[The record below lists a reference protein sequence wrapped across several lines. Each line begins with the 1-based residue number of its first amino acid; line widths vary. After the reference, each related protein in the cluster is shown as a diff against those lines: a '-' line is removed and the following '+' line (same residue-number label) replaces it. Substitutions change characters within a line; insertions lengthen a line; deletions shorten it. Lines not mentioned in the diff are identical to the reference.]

1 MNPHHH
7 SISIHFA
14 RCLISKAEASGLDTK
29 HLLAHSGVST
39 SLLANQYLRITPA
52 QLSRL
57 LLELWRL
64 GDDELMGMSS
74 HSVRFGVFSLLAR
87 QLVHCSNLRSVYQ
100 YCCHFYN
107 LITPALD
114 VEFVV
119 EQQQAKFILH
129 LNAPEKDDLGM
140 LRELFLLIWHRF
152 PSWMVGLKVPLDEVT
167 LKLPKPNHSAEHRLM
182 YPCPVHYE
190 HAQDSIVFD
199 RSFLDLPV
207 VQTPSTLREHL
218 PQLPQEWFK
227 RQAYYPVFTRRVK
240 DYLESNTEL
249 VGINMDEMA
258 TQLQMTSRTLRRKL
272 TEEGTS
278 FQLLKDEM
286 RRDAAIHHLSQP
298 NQAISQIATLLGF
311 SEPAAFARA
320 FKQWTGVPPSVYRSN
335 PKR

>member
-1 MNPHHH
+1 
-7 SISIHFA
+7 
-14 RCLISKAEASGLDTK
+14 
-29 HLLAHSGVST
+29 
-39 SLLANQYLRITPA
+39 
-52 QLSRL
+52 
-57 LLELWRL
+57 
-64 GDDELMGMSS
+64 MG
-74 HSVRFGVFSLLAR
+74 
-87 QLVHCSNLRSVYQ
+87 
-100 YCCHFYN
+100 
-107 LITPALD
+107 
-114 VEFVV
+114 
-119 EQQQAKFILH
+119 
-129 LNAPEKDDLGM
+129 
-140 LRELFLLIWHRF
+140 
-152 PSWMVGLKVPLDEVT
+152 GLKVPLDEVT